1 MRDPHLTDPSNS
13 ATCCF
18 YEKGT
23 AEWSLPEAQ
32 MGESVSSSG
41 IRFKS
46 HINAGPLHG
55 QRRCQAVYGDIREH
69 WEADKGGITAVDH
82 TGAGNGTSNYF
93 KRSFLRKQV
102 FENNK

>member
-1 MRDPHLTDPSNS
+1 MQVPCTGR
-13 ATCCF
+13 
-18 YEKGT
+18 GT
-23 AEWSLPEAQ
+23 ARQ
-32 MGESVSSSG
+32 
-41 IRFKS
+41 
-46 HINAGPLHG
+46 
-55 QRRCQAVYGDIREH
+55 VYGDIPEH